1 MKNDNIRE
9 TIINNVNN
17 TIANHENGIFVIENI
32 IDFYDFKYSIDVKKG
47 DDEYIY
53 FPIVE
58 IESLEYNVK
67 IVDNTASAECT
78 YFGDDAAEDITD
90 YIECMYEDFMQY
102 VTDMRANIANDV
114 DRDIKIIGAEGMDE
128 AYFDNIQTN
137 YVDDIDDYDFEF
149 VTDADKS
156 FKAMWYET
164 FLECVD
170 QMKAT
175 R

>member
-1 MKNDNIRE
+1 MNNNIRE
-9 TIINNVNN
+9 TISNNVNN
-17 TIANHENGIFVIENI
+17 TIANHESGRFVIENI
-32 IDFYDFKYSIDVKKG
+32 IDFYDFKYSIDVEKS
-47 DDEYIY
+47 DDHYIY

-90 YIECMYEDFMQY
+90 YIESMYESFIQY
-102 VTDMRANIANDV
+102 VTDMREIVENEV
-114 DRDIKIIGAEGMDE
+114 KRDMDILGE
-128 AYFDNIQTN
+128 DFNSDDTLADIQTN
-137 YVDDIDDYDFEF
+137 YIDDIDDYDFEF
-149 VTDADKS
+149 STDADKS
-156 FKAMWYET
+156 FKSMWYET